1 MFDIKVDPINRK
13 GYEDFDVW
21 ALENNKKYKRV
32 FSNIC
37 FDLITKSK
45 FRLHL
50 YSPHYISEEQVINDT
65 IHEIVET
72 SVFIA
77 LGDILNVLDWY
88 NEKTADVIHLVAGVS
103 LYDGSEEI
111 IIDDTEEFSKVAEKF
126 LKKIGYK
133 YKYIKDVKHE

>member
-1 MFDIKVDPINRK
+1 MFDIKVDPIGRK
-13 GYEDFDVW
+13 EYEDFDVW

-32 FSNIC
+32 FSNIG

-65 IHEIVET
+65 IHEIVEI

-77 LGDILNVLDWY
+77 LGDILNILDWY
-88 NEKTADVIHLVAGVS
+88 NEKTADVIHLVAGTS

-111 IIDDTEEFSKVAEKF
+111 VIDDTKEFSKVAEKF

-133 YKYIKDVKHE
+133 YKYVKDVKHE